1 MGKTFVQEDDVSDI
15 PRTTALFDRR
25 DDPWK
30 EDYPARS
37 SVDLKLSFQAPG
49 ENCFAKQI
57 S

>member
-1 MGKTFVQEDDVSDI
+1 MGKTFVQVDVPDI
-15 PRTTALFDRR
+15 LRITALFDRR

-49 ENCFAKQI
+49 ENCLAKQI